1 MNDIHPEALNRL
13 EKKIGEISDAVLK
26 LILLEERQI
35 TQAAR
40 LTAIEK
46 YVDDVEKTGFA
57 TEKKLDQWINRGIG
71 VWAVAVVVAN
81 FIGFFIKLAK

>member
-1 MNDIHPEALNRL
+1 MNDIHPAALNRL
-13 EKKIGEISDAVLK
+13 EKKIDELSDAVLK

-46 YVDDVEKTGFA
+46 YVNDVEKTALA
-57 TEKKLDQWINRGIG
+57 TEKKLDQWINRGVGI
-71 VWAVAVVVAN
+71 WAVAMVGASFV
-81 FIGFFIKLAK
+81 GFFVKLAK